1 MQLCLND
8 PAETGHR
15 RFDLQMGIR
24 SMTTSVHVFT
34 LLPYPMITTQLA
46 HVITKHQN

>member
-8 PAETGHR
+8 PTETGHGS
-15 RFDLQMGIR
+15 FDLQMGIR

-34 LLPYPMITTQLA
+34 LPPYPMITTQLA